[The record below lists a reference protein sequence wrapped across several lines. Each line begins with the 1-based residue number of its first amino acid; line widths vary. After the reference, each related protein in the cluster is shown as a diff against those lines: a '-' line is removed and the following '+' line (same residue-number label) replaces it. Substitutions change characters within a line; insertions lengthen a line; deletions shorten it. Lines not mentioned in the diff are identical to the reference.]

1 MAPPPGGASDGRVA
15 TDGGTRRIGL
25 SPALHRAAGRDT
37 KPFSK
42 APQSPRRPGRASE
55 PSGGPW
61 GLCAGDGA
69 GSEPPQGPGRGDGG
83 LHARFLCVLRGG
95 LQGLP
100 PRLLFR
106 RSDRGPPIRPPT
118 RDLWPL
124 SGRSRD
130 GPAIKAAGGVSGQP
144 ELFPG
149 NVSGRRGN
157 PGALARV
164 GSRCTEPHEMPVPN
178 PFPGGFGT
186 GRSTACWT
194 PARLTP
200 TRPGPGPC
208 PVGRTLARL
217 LRPAGDGKGAGR
229 RPGNARIHPVPRPEP
244 SLARAHA
251 RVFLGDIES
260 RFWRSM
266 LTFWGVIAA
275 SSALLS
281 RR

>member
-1 MAPPPGGASDGRVA
+1 MAKWPQMVALEGSGFPPPRHRGSAATRSRFQRSLRARVA
-15 TDGGTRRIGL
+15 RDGFFGAVPGTVGVLRGGWDGL
-25 SPALHRAAGRDT
+25 GAL
-37 KPFSK
+37 
-42 APQSPRRPGRASE
+42 
-55 PSGGPW
+55 
-61 GLCAGDGA
+61 
-69 GSEPPQGPGRGDGG
+69 PQGPVARGGG